1 MVSFLGRTDIR
12 EVRCR
17 VTDTHTDIPNYCKA
31 RKETVDEDIVPGH
44 TIWSFDKT
52 NGHTGNQGNS
62 LLIATLSHGRHFAK
76 DGMISVCFDLRQSPA
91 CDP

>member
-1 MVSFLGRTDIR
+1 MVGKGYYNFLHMTKLRTW
-12 EVRCR
+12 EQG
-17 VTDTHTDIPNYCKA
+17 KA